1 MCRMCRR
8 NVGRGPVPRYAAI
21 AGDRPPRYIQTCQD
35 QALFTYGGRRRGL
48 KPRLPLRLSVGCDR
62 LIATSGS
69 GDPELQR
76 GMFAGDRPPRYECG
90 AFFHRR
96 AKNW

>member
-1 MCRMCRR
+1 MSIEPQQQRGEKVRR
-8 NVGRGPVPRYAAI
+8 TLISIASVQDPAI
-21 AGDRPPRYIQTCQD
+21 
-35 QALFTYGGRRRGL
+35 LTYGGRRRGL

-69 GDPELQR
+69 GAPELQR
-76 GMFAGDRPPRYECG
+76 GMFAGDRPPHYECG
-90 AFFHRR
+90 TFFHRR